1 MDFLSNAS
9 YSGYRNHIQKDTLQE
24 NVKFGQCDWT
34 WHVDLLSGWRNK
46 EPAWD
51 LIGQDNHWEVPKRPR
66 INTQDT
72 LLTLA
77 LNFSSRSWMLRPL
90 GPLSLSLRKMHS
102 LENAIYWLSLQLW
115 TTPSQLRPWW
125 EEKPPSLFTSFYSF
139 TFVYFLSVEFV
150 C

>member
-9 YSGYRNHIQKDTLQE
+9 YSGYRNHIQKDILQE
-24 NVKFGQCDWT
+24 NVRFEQCDWT

-66 INTQDT
+66 INTRT
-72 LLTLA
+72 PPLNVSLNSLNTSPHALECSVLLE
-77 LNFSSRSWMLRPL
+77 
-90 GPLSLSLRKMHS
+90 LSLSLRKN
-102 LENAIYWLSLQLW
+102 ELSLQSCALN
-115 TTPSQLRPWW
+115 TPSQLLPWW
-125 EEKPPSLFTSFYSF
+125 EEKPPSLYILLFFDFSLFSFR
-139 TFVYFLSVEFV
+139 EFV